1 MDEHAGCMAK
11 IQRQTGALRIFIFR
25 NSFAVW
31 LAVKLRLKEENIII
45 LGLWKNRLLEYE
57 LDSIGL

>member
-1 MDEHAGCMAK
+1 MAK
-11 IQRQTGALRIFIFR
+11 MQRKTDALRIFIFR